1 MNSKLKSVLGLARK
15 ANKLSL
21 GNDSVLEKIEK
32 KIAKLVIFSS
42 DASSRTIENIKRKA
56 KFNNIYTVNIK
67 YDNLETSELEEIN
80 VNDEFFTFKEKYVE
94 NYSKVVKKGK
104 KVNPLLSKEMVE
116 DLKEYAINTF
126 KAINARG
133 VARIDFLIDDKT
145 KKIYVSEIN
154 TMPGS
159 LSLYL
164 WLPKKKSQNELIN
177 DLINI
182 AIEEY
187 KNKQNLIL

>member
-1 MNSKLKSVLGLARK
+1 M
-15 ANKLSL
+15 
-21 GNDSVLEKIEK
+21 I
-32 KIAKLVIFSS
+32 
-42 DASSRTIENIKRKA
+42 
-56 KFNNIYTVNIK
+56 
-67 YDNLETSELEEIN
+67 NLEHNNTKKNEKTSLL
-80 VNDEFFTFKEKYVE
+80 NDELLLNLEVLSDTDNRGKERDW
-94 NYSKVVKKGK
+94 KGK
-104 KVNPLLSKEMVE
+104 KQRSTLMAKHYEMVE

-154 TMPGS
+154 TIPGS

-187 KNKQNLIL
+187 KNKQNLILSFNNNLLDKFDILDGKKLKK